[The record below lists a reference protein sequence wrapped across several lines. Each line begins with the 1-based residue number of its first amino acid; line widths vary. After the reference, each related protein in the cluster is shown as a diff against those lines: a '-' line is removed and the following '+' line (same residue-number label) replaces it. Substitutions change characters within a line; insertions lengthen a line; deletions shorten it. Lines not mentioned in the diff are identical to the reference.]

1 MDFILKKI
9 FLGLQITKEAD
20 RYTESNEYICLCI
33 KLYQSHS
40 FYKFTPPTN
49 VFTIMLL
56 RLLYLYFK
64 LYYML
69 FSRQTLNTKFL
80 ASKNGTFKMGN
91 FHSSLWWHYSY
102 YFLLPIKKKF
112 KMFTFSL
119 CQKVATSSPTNYKW
133 IAKRKATKA
142 AIKID

>member
-9 FLGLQITKEAD
+9 FLGLQITKKAD
-20 RYTESNEYICLCI
+20 HYTESNEYICLCI

-40 FYKFTPPTN
+40 FYKFTPPN

-69 FSRQTLNTKFL
+69 FSR
-80 ASKNGTFKMGN
+80 
-91 FHSSLWWHYSY
+91 
-102 YFLLPIKKKF
+102 
-112 KMFTFSL
+112 
-119 CQKVATSSPTNYKW
+119 
-133 IAKRKATKA
+133 
-142 AIKID
+142 